1 MAKERERPLSPHLQV
16 YKPQLTSALSIFH
29 RMTGVVLSGGT
40 VLLAWWLVS
49 AAAGPSWY
57 ACVAWFFSSWAGYAV
72 LGVFSL
78 CLMYH
83 LCNGIRHL
91 FWDAGMGFEIREA
104 YSSGY
109 AVLAATVIL
118 TALAWIA
125 GLSMGA

>member
-1 MAKERERPLSPHLQV
+1 
-16 YKPQLTSALSIFH
+16 
-29 RMTGVVLSGGT
+29 MTGVVLGGGT
-40 VLLAWWLVS
+40 LFLTAWLVA
-49 AAAGPSWY
+49 AAAGPDWY
-57 ACVAWFFSSWAGYAV
+57 ACVGAFFSSWLGYAV
-72 LGVFSL
+72 LGAFSL